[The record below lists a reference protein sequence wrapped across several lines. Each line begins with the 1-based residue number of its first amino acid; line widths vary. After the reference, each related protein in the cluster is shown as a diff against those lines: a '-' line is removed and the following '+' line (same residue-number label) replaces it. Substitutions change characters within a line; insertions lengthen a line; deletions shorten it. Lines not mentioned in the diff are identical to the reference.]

1 MIQCQVNGV
10 QRSFDGDPG
19 MPLLWYLRDRLQL
32 TGTKYGCGIGLC
44 GACTV
49 HVDGAA
55 TRSCLMPMSGAAGK
69 DIQADPNAYDELV
82 NTWKSWATA
91 TLVIDGEV
99 IIGFQANRKRVEAL
113 LA

>member
-1 MIQCQVNGV
+1 
-10 QRSFDGDPG
+10 
-19 MPLLWYLRDRLQL
+19 LQL
-32 TGTKYGCGIGLC
+32 TGTKYGCGIWLC

-55 TRSCLMPMSGAAGK
+55 TRSCLMPMSGAARK